1 MGLLRVIASDLVSCL
16 VLLVEIIRLGLFP
29 NLLGLP
35 SACFVLVDSILR
47 RVLGKS
53 LLRNELRGTRLVIPR
68 VLAFIVHNHDF
79 LSFLRAF

>member
-1 MGLLRVIASDLVSCL
+1 MGLLRVISSNLVSCL

-29 NLLGLP
+29 DLLGLP
-35 SACFVLVDSILR
+35 STCFVLVDSILR

-53 LLRNELRGTRLVIPR
+53 LRRNELRSTRLVIPR

-79 LSFLRAF
+79 LSFL